1 MDVKMFANLGLDR
14 TASKQD
20 IKHAYRRLSLE
31 HHPDRN
37 GNSVESKQRFQTIY
51 DSYIYLTNLTPTT
64 SDCILYTK
72 DSVPPNEDP
81 PNPLIV
87 QPLGLSTTLE
97 ITLEQAY
104 RGCMV
109 PILIE
114 RTIQER
120 HTTRLETETF
130 YVKVP
135 KGIDHNEIL
144 TFANKG
150 NVSSHQYG
158 ILKVV
163 VVIHP
168 HPYFTRKGL
177 DLIYK
182 KHISLREALCGL
194 SCSILHIS
202 GCKLNLSNQ
211 SGEVITPNFIQ
222 TIQGFGLEREDHKG
236 NLIIQYIIDFPTH
249 LTHEAV
255 HTLNTLL

>member
-1 MDVKMFANLGLDR
+1 MDAKMFAILGLDI

-20 IKHAYRRLSLE
+20 IKQAYRRLSLE

-51 DSYIYLTNLTPTT
+51 DAYLYLTNLIPKTT
-64 SDCILYTK
+64 ECTLYTK
-72 DSVPPNEDP
+72 DNVVPNEDTRFTD
-81 PNPLIV
+81 
-87 QPLGLSTTLE
+87 QPLCLTTKLE

-109 PILIE
+109 PIMIE

-120 HTTRLETETF
+120 NTTRLETETF

-150 NVSSHQYG
+150 NISSHHYG
-158 ILKVV
+158 NLKVI
-163 VVIHP
+163 VIINP
-168 HPYFTRKGL
+168 HPLFTRKGL
-177 DLIYK
+177 DLIYNQR
-182 KHISLREALCGL
+182 ISLREALCGL

-202 GCKLNLSNQ
+202 GHKLKLSNQ
-211 SGEVITPNFIQ
+211 SGEIITPNFIQ
-222 TIQGFGLEREDHKG
+222 TIQGYGIEREDHKG
-236 NLIIQYIIDFPTH
+236 NLIVQFIIDFPTH
-249 LTHEAV
+249 LTNEVV
-255 HTLNTLL
+255 HTLNKLL

>member
-1 MDVKMFANLGLDR
+1 MDAKMFTILGLDL
-14 TASKQD
+14 TASNQD
-20 IKHAYRRLSLE
+20 IKQAYRRLSLE

-37 GNSVESKQRFQTIY
+37 GNSVESKKRFQTIY
-51 DSYIYLTNLTPTT
+51 DAYMYLTNLTPNTT
-64 SDCILYTK
+64 ECTLYTK
-72 DSVPPNEDP
+72 DSFHPTEDTTSFTDK
-81 PNPLIV
+81 PLS
-87 QPLGLSTTLE
+87 LTTTLE

-109 PILIE
+109 PIMIE

-120 HTTRLETETF
+120 NTSRLETETF

-150 NVSSHQYG
+150 NVSSQHYG
-158 ILKVV
+158 NLKVV

-168 HPYFTRKGL
+168 HSFFTRKGL
-177 DLIYK
+177 DLIYMK
-182 KHISLREALCGL
+182 RISLREALCGL

-202 GCKLNLSNQ
+202 GYKLKLSNQ

-236 NLIIQYIIDFPTH
+236 NLIIHFIIDFPTH
-249 LTHEAV
+249 LTDEVV
-255 HTLNTLL
+255 HTLHTIL

>member
-1 MDVKMFANLGLDR
+1 MDAKMFAVLGLHI

-20 IKHAYRRLSLE
+20 IKQAYRRLSLE

-37 GNSVESKQRFQTIY
+37 GNSLESKQRFQTIY
-51 DSYIYLTNLTPTT
+51 DAYMYLTNLTPTT
-64 SDCILYTK
+64 SECTLYTK
-72 DSVPPNEDP
+72 DSYPTEDQQ
-81 PNPLIV
+81 NPLIV
-87 QPLGLSTTLE
+87 QPLGITTTLE

-104 RGCMV
+104 LGCMV

-120 HTTRLETETF
+120 HTTRLERETF
-130 YVKVP
+130 YIKIP

-150 NVSSHQYG
+150 NVSSQQYG

-168 HPYFTRKGL
+168 HTFFTRKGL
-177 DLIYK
+177 DLIYRK
-182 KHISLREALCGL
+182 RISLRESLCGL

-211 SGEVITPNFIQ
+211 SGEVIHPNFIQ

>member
-1 MDVKMFANLGLDR
+1 MDAKMFAILGLDI

-20 IKHAYRRLSLE
+20 IKQAYRRLSLE

-37 GNSVESKQRFQTIY
+37 GNSLESKQRFQTIY
-51 DSYIYLTNLTPTT
+51 DAYLHLTNLIPKTT
-64 SDCILYTK
+64 ECTLYTK
-72 DSVPPNEDP
+72 DSVHPNEETSVSDK
-81 PNPLIV
+81 PLS
-87 QPLGLSTTLE
+87 LTTTLE

-109 PILIE
+109 PIMIE

-120 HTTRLETETF
+120 NTTRLETETF

-150 NVSSHQYG
+150 NVSSQHYG
-158 ILKVV
+158 NLKVV

-168 HPYFTRKGL
+168 HSFFTRKGL
-177 DLIYK
+177 DLIYIQ
-182 KHISLREALCGL
+182 HISLRQALCGL

-202 GCKLNLSNQ
+202 GHKLNLSNQ

-222 TIQGFGLEREDHKG
+222 TIQGYGLEREDHKG
-236 NLIIQYIIDFPTH
+236 NLIIQFIIDFPTH
-249 LTHEAV
+249 LTHEVV